1 MNRVKPIDV
10 AKWFMKQDIEGIDD
24 SKDENMKLQKLL
36 FFAQMIYMC
45 KNDGE
50 TMFEEEFNAFKH
62 GMVLQDV
69 LWKYQDN
76 FEILEEESKE
86 MIEIPIDIEE
96 ILIATKEIF
105 GKCTP
110 EELSKMTHE
119 LKAWEKYFHKSILF
133 GGKYNQLKSRVPYKE
148 LEEDLY
154 RMKKILDAYDRE
166 SLIQDDDDE
175 EEDY

>member
-1 MNRVKPIDV
+1 MNRVKPMDI
-10 AKWFMKQDIEGIDD
+10 AKWFMKQDIEGINN
-24 SKDENMKLQKLL
+24 SKEGNMKLQKLL
-36 FFAQMIYMC
+36 FFAQMMYMC
-45 KNDGE
+45 KNNGN
-50 TMFEEEFNAFKH
+50 TIFEEEFNAFKH

-69 LWKYQDN
+69 LWKYQNN
-76 FEILEEESKE
+76 FQEFEQESKE
-86 MIEIPIDIEE
+86 EINIPDDIEE

-105 GKCTP
+105 GSCTP

-133 GGKYNQLKSRVPYKE
+133 GGKYNQSKSKVPYKE

-166 SLIQDDDDE
+166 NLIEDDDE